1 MLPCRTHR
9 TCQLHA
15 LSCALADMTGVDI
28 WVISVS
34 DAYEMIQ
41 NEDCGCIRCGDVN
54 DSGFRVT

>member
-1 MLPCRTHR
+1 
-9 TCQLHA
+9 
-15 LSCALADMTGVDI
+15 MTGVDI